1 MKVKKIKYVQ
11 KLLIIVYRR
20 KRAQIE
26 SIVIYRKNNSKE
38 HNNMSIEEILSLCF
52 WDSSLLENTI
62 FWLVDD
68 TNSNIVSYVSLQI
81 KNRTWSFERETN
93 LM

>member
-1 MKVKKIKYVQ
+1 MHEDPLFLRITESACQLHKPDKRRYFVGNINVCFKVFLDESKKIKYVQ

-38 HNNMSIEEILSLCF
+38 HNNISIEEILSLCF
-52 WDSSLLENTI
+52 
-62 FWLVDD
+62 
-68 TNSNIVSYVSLQI
+68 
-81 KNRTWSFERETN
+81 
-93 LM
+93 